1 VSYDELDAERDKFFD
16 DLYKEFRASALD
28 DAELYDKIADDFK
41 ASRLRAFYA
50 DNPLVAEAAD
60 GALAEARPLL
70 QDHPKA
76 ALVFAVTS
84 AELCMRRVL
93 LTPILHGAFHTE
105 SSGEFLV
112 RLLVATKDEKL
123 VKALVAILASH
134 TGVDLRVLCRA
145 GVKKPLWED
154 MRDLQVKRN
163 EVVHQGA
170 PAAPA
175 ADSDAQQAVAVAGA
189 LLNGVFPA
197 VIRKLG
203 LHLHETIRVCDSPR
217 CETSGNALTGS
228 TEV

>member
-1 VSYDELDAERDKFFD
+1 LSYDELDAERDQFFD

-28 DAELYDKIADDFK
+28 DAELYDKIVDDFK
-41 ASRLRAFYA
+41 ASRLRAFYV
-50 DNPLVAEAAD
+50 DNPLAAEAAD
-60 GALAEARPLL
+60 GALAEARALL
-70 QDHPKA
+70 KDHPKA

-123 VKALVAILASH
+123 VKALVAVLASH

-145 GVKKPLWED
+145 GVKKPLWEE

-163 EVVHQGA
+163 AVVHEG
-170 PAAPA
+170 APA
-175 ADSDAQQAVAVAGA
+175 ADSDAQESVAVAAA
-189 LLNGVFPA
+189 LLNDVFPA

-217 CETSGNALTGS
+217 CETSGNVA
-228 TEV
+228 